1 MGQTS
6 HRDSEIS
13 VVLAE
18 IQAKGT
24 SNFAGPGGVSVVHNK
39 NWATYIPSII
49 PTVDPSGAVGDVW
62 ITDIAA
68 NSFVVRNSG
77 SAITEFTYII
87 NRT

>member
-6 HRDSEIS
+6 HRDSEINI
-13 VVLAE
+13 VLAE
-18 IQAKGT
+18 IQVKGT
-24 SNFAGPGGVSVVHNK
+24 SNFAGPGGVSVAHNL
-39 NWATYIPSII
+39 NWATYIASIV
-49 PTVDPSGAVGDVW
+49 PTEDPAGAIGNIW

-77 SAITEFTYII
+77 VGVTEFTYII

>member
-1 MGQTS
+1 MAQTT
-6 HRDSEIS
+6 HADDEIS
-13 VVLAE
+13 IALAQ
-18 IQAKGT
+18 IQVKGT

-49 PTVDPSGAVGDVW
+49 PTTDPSGAIGSIW
-62 ITDIAA
+62 ITDVAA

-77 SAITEFTYII
+77 HAVTAFTYII